1 MSSTDP
7 PKKHPCPDCRFCQW
21 CGDDRCSLCLG
32 TRTRG
37 RKMSMEEQIAFYEAV
52 NNPHNGT
59 SAPELQGHGAKH
71 SCRDKPGGG
80 GGCCRRGDK
89 T

>member
-32 TRTRG
+32 TRSRG
-37 RKMSMEEQIAFYEAV
+37 RKMSLEEQIAFYEAV
-52 NNPHNGT
+52 NAT
-59 SAPELQGHGAKH
+59 SCQR
-71 SCRDKPGGG
+71 S
-80 GGCCRRGDK
+80 GCCHDK
-89 T
+89 EETDR